1 MKSSISSFFLKILKN
16 IVITLFL
23 LLIAFEETKSETLAS
38 QTVVTLQK
46 TLKEI
51 SQNESSDIFLKTL
64 EAVKTLYDAEKM
76 IQMIV
81 GNQWKTITKEEKKKL
96 TQVFEEYITSNY
108 LRMFKKIKKP
118 SFKLIDEKKIGNDYK
133 LIKTYLI
140 INDNENVEINYL
152 LIKNKNGWRIFDVL
166 LAGSVSEIATKKS
179 EFSKYLKNNDINQLI
194 NALKEIG
201 KL

>member
-1 MKSSISSFFLKILKN
+1 MKSSISSFFLKIFKKIL
-16 IVITLFL
+16 IIFFL
-23 LLIAFEETKSETLAS
+23 LLITFQETKSETLAS
-38 QTVVTLQK
+38 QTVVKLQK

-118 SFKLIDEKKIGNDYK
+118 SFKLIDEKKIGKDYK

-140 INDNENVEINYL
+140 INDNENIEINYL

>member
-1 MKSSISSFFLKILKN
+1 MRSSISSFFLKILKK
-16 IVITLFL
+16 IGIIFFL
-23 LLIAFEETKSETLAS
+23 LFITFQETESETLAS

-51 SQNESSDIFLKTL
+51 SQNESLDIFLKTL
-64 EAVKTLYDAEKM
+64 EAVKTLYDAKKM

-81 GNQWKTITKEEKKKL
+81 GINGVRLPKKKKKL

-108 LRMFKKIKKP
+108 LKMFKKIKNP
-118 SFKLIDEKKIGNDYK
+118 SFKLIDEKKIGNNYI

-140 INDNENVEINYL
+140 INDHENVEINYL

-179 EFSKYLKNNDINQLI
+179 EFSKYLKNNDINKLI

>member
-16 IVITLFL
+16 IVITFFL
-23 LLIAFEETKSETLAS
+23 LLITFQETKSETLAS

-108 LRMFKKIKKP
+108 LRMFKKIKNP
-118 SFKLIDEKKIGNDYK
+118 SFKLIDEKKIGNNYI
-133 LIKTYLI
+133 LIKTNLI
-140 INDNENVEINYL
+140 INDHENVEINYL

>member
-1 MKSSISSFFLKILKN
+1 MKSSISSFFLKILKY
-16 IVITLFL
+16 IVITFFL
-23 LLIAFEETKSETLAS
+23 LLITFQETKSETLAS

-51 SQNESSDIFLKTL
+51 SQNESPDIFLKTL

-118 SFKLIDEKKIGNDYK
+118 SFKLIDEKKIGSDYK

-140 INDNENVEINYL
+140 IIDNENVEINYL

>member
-1 MKSSISSFFLKILKN
+1 MEVNGVRLPKKK
-16 IVITLFL
+16 
-23 LLIAFEETKSETLAS
+23 
-38 QTVVTLQK
+38 
-46 TLKEI
+46 
-51 SQNESSDIFLKTL
+51 
-64 EAVKTLYDAEKM
+64 
-76 IQMIV
+76 
-81 GNQWKTITKEEKKKL
+81 KKKL

-108 LRMFKKIKKP
+108 LKMFKKIKNP
-118 SFKLIDEKKIGNDYK
+118 SFKLIDEKKIGNNYI

-140 INDNENVEINYL
+140 INDHENVEINYL

-194 NALKEIG
+194 NALKEIS

>member
-1 MKSSISSFFLKILKN
+1 MKSSISSFFFKILKN

-23 LLIAFEETKSETLAS
+23 LLIAFQETKSETLAS

-51 SQNESSDIFLKTL
+51 SQNKSSDIFLKTL

-96 TQVFEEYITSNY
+96 
-108 LRMFKKIKKP
+108 
-118 SFKLIDEKKIGNDYK
+118 
-133 LIKTYLI
+133 
-140 INDNENVEINYL
+140 
-152 LIKNKNGWRIFDVL
+152 
-166 LAGSVSEIATKKS
+166 
-179 EFSKYLKNNDINQLI
+179 NQ
-194 NALKEIG
+194 ALTR
-201 KL
+201 

>member
-1 MKSSISSFFLKILKN
+1 MRSSISSFFLKILKK
-16 IVITLFL
+16 IGIIFFL
-23 LLIAFEETKSETLAS
+23 LFITFQETESETLAS

-51 SQNESSDIFLKTL
+51 SQNESLDIFLKTL
-64 EAVKTLYDAEKM
+64 EAVKTLYDAKKM

-81 GNQWKTITKEEKKKL
+81 GSQWSTITKEEKKKL

-108 LRMFKKIKKP
+108 LKMFKKIKNP
-118 SFKLIDEKKIGNDYK
+118 SFKLIDEKKIGNNYI

-140 INDNENVEINYL
+140 INDHENVEINYL

-179 EFSKYLKNNDINQLI
+179 EFSKYLKNNDINKLI

>member
-1 MKSSISSFFLKILKN
+1 MKSSISSFFLKIFKKIL
-16 IVITLFL
+16 IISFL
-23 LLIAFEETKSETLAS
+23 LLITFQETESETLAS
-38 QTVVTLQK
+38 QTVATLQK

-64 EAVKTLYDAEKM
+64 ESVKSLYDAKKM

-81 GNQWKTITKEEKKKL
+81 GSQWSKITKEEKKKL

-108 LRMFKKIKKP
+108 LRMFKKIKNP
-118 SFKLIDEKKIGNDYK
+118 SFKLIDEKKIGNNYI
-133 LIKTYLI
+133 LIKTYLV
-140 INDNENVEINYL
+140 INDHENVEINYL
-152 LIKNKNGWRIFDVL
+152 LIKKKNEWRIFDVL

-194 NALKEIG
+194 NALKEVG